1 MKQISNLLDTEFKVI
16 VINMFAR
23 LERIDELSENF
34 HKEKI
39 KKKNQT

>member
-16 VINMFAR
+16 FINMFAR
-23 LERIDELSENF
+23 LERIGELSENV

-39 KKKNQT
+39 KKNQT